1 MLYQA
6 YSQYMSDMTRSQRLV
21 LWIAITSSFLSFLDS
36 TVVNVAL
43 PAIREEL
50 GGGLVTQQWV
60 VNSYVI
66 TLGALILVAGAI
78 SDSFGRMRVII
89 TGLIGF
95 GITSVAIALAP
106 TSEFLIIA
114 RFAQGAAGALLVP
127 SSLALITSHFS
138 GAAQAKAIG
147 TWTAA
152 TTGALVVGP
161 LLGGALVD
169 LASWRWAFAINVI
182 PLIVTFVLIG
192 RLGAKDVKVEGAT
205 IDTPGAVLAALG
217 LGGLVYGFIEGPVQG
232 WTEPGIWIP
241 TALGAVAIAG
251 FVWREHTAAHP
262 MMPLE
267 MFTVRNFGWGNLATF
282 FIYGALALVFFVL
295 GIYIQEQAGLSATAA
310 GAVQLPV
317 ILMMVALSTTAGSL
331 AGKYGPR
338 LFMTAGPLVFAAGV
352 ALLYLIDAD
361 FNVWIQVIP
370 AMVVMGLGLA
380 LTVAPLTS
388 TILGAIDSSRS
399 GIASAVNNAVSR
411 IAGLIAVA
419 LIGAVTAGS
428 VDLSGLRNTVGVT
441 IVLLLMGAA
450 ASFVGIRR
458 VSVED

>member
-1 MLYQA
+1 
-6 YSQYMSDMTRSQRLV
+6 
-21 LWIAITSSFLSFLDS
+21 
-36 TVVNVAL
+36 
-43 PAIREEL
+43 
-50 GGGLVTQQWV
+50 
-60 VNSYVI
+60 
-66 TLGALILVAGAI
+66 
-78 SDSFGRMRVII
+78 
-89 TGLIGF
+89 
-95 GITSVAIALAP
+95 
-106 TSEFLIIA
+106 
-114 RFAQGAAGALLVP
+114 
-127 SSLALITSHFS
+127 
-138 GAAQAKAIG
+138 
-147 TWTAA
+147 
-152 TTGALVVGP
+152 
-161 LLGGALVD
+161 
-169 LASWRWAFAINVI
+169 
-182 PLIVTFVLIG
+182 
-192 RLGAKDVKVEGAT
+192 
-205 IDTPGAVLAALG
+205 
-217 LGGLVYGFIEGPVQG
+217 
-232 WTEPGIWIP
+232 
-241 TALGAVAIAG
+241 
-251 FVWREHTAAHP
+251 
-262 MMPLE
+262 
-267 MFTVRNFGWGNLATF
+267 
-282 FIYGALALVFFVL
+282 
-295 GIYIQEQAGLSATAA
+295 
-310 GAVQLPV
+310 
-317 ILMMVALSTTAGSL
+317 MVALSTTAGSL